1 MNEDNKNRLL
11 TLTAFTI
18 GFIFTEK
25 FTSTE
30 QNAIGGFF
38 MLIGQ
43 TLSTNASF
51 KFNKDWKSSGAGSQ
65 IDEKELLKRVR
76 KVFNDVVD
84 EKVK

>member
-1 MNEDNKNRLL
+1 
-11 TLTAFTI
+11 
-18 GFIFTEK
+18 
-25 FTSTE
+25 
-30 QNAIGGFF
+30 

>member
-18 GFIFTEK
+18 GFIFTEN

-51 KFNKDWKSSGAGSQ
+51 KFNKDWKGSGAGSQ
-65 IDEKELLKRVR
+65 IDENELLKRVR

-84 EKVK
+84 EKIK